1 MHWGG
6 IVFAAVVIVPAIP
19 FAVSHAKG
27 GNASGRLGSSKGLM
41 AAVIIVALLLIFVS
55 IVGALDGF
63 PNRAAYWALN
73 IVLAGLFWTTLL
85 RLSWT
90 ERRQRPR

>member
-6 IVFAAVVIVPAIP
+6 IIFAAVVILPAIP
-19 FAVSHAKG
+19 FAVSNAKG
-27 GNASGRLGSSKGLM
+27 ASGAARFGASKGLTTV
-41 AAVIIVALLLIFVS
+41 VIIAALLLIFVS

-63 PNRAAYWALN
+63 PNRSAYWALN
-73 IVLAGLFWTTLL
+73 IVLAALFWISLL

-90 ERRQRPR
+90 ERRERPR

>member
-1 MHWGG
+1 VHWGG

-27 GNASGRLGSSKGLM
+27 ANSSVRLGASKGLL
-41 AAVIIVALLLIFVS
+41 ATVIVAALLLISTS

-63 PNRAAYWALN
+63 PNRAAYWILN
-73 IVLAGLFWTTLL
+73 IALAAVFWITLL

>member
-6 IVFAAVVIVPAIP
+6 IIFAAVVIVPAIP
-19 FAVSHAKG
+19 FALSHAKG
-27 GNASGRLGSSKGLM
+27 ANSPARLGASRGLM
-41 AAVIIVALLLIFVS
+41 AAVVIAALLLIFS
-55 IVGALDGF
+55 TIVGALDGF
-63 PNRAAYWALN
+63 PNRAAYWTLN
-73 IVLAGLFWTTLL
+73 IALSIVFWVSLL

>member
-6 IVFAAVVIVPAIP
+6 LIFAALVVVLAIP
-19 FAVSHAKG
+19 FALSHLRSSDSPLRTSGAKT
-27 GNASGRLGSSKGLM
+27 LL
-41 AAVIIVALLLIFVS
+41 AVVLIAALLLGLVNVIR
-55 IVGALDGF
+55 ALGRF
-63 PNRAAYWALN
+63 ESHAAYWTLN
-73 IVLAGLFWTTLL
+73 IALSVLFWLMLL

>member
-1 MHWGG
+1 
-6 IVFAAVVIVPAIP
+6 
-19 FAVSHAKG
+19 
-27 GNASGRLGSSKGLM
+27 
-41 AAVIIVALLLIFVS
+41 VIIVALLLIFVS

-63 PNRAAYWALN
+63 PNRAAYWTLN
-73 IVLAGLFWTTLL
+73 IVLAALFWISLL

>member
-6 IVFAAVVIVPAIP
+6 ILFAVLVIVLAIP
-19 FAVSHAKG
+19 FALSHFRSSDSPLRTGGAKTLL
-27 GNASGRLGSSKGLM
+27 AV
-41 AAVIIVALLLIFVS
+41 VIIAALLLGLVN
-55 IVGALDGF
+55 VVRALGMF
-63 PNRAAYWALN
+63 ETHAVYWTLN
-73 IVLAGLFWTTLL
+73 IALSALFWLMLL

>member
-19 FAVSHAKG
+19 FALSHAKG
-27 GNASGRLGSSKGLM
+27 GSSPARLGASKGLM
-41 AAVIIVALLLIFVS
+41 AAVIIAALLLIFS
-55 IVGALDGF
+55 TIVGALDGF
-63 PNRAAYWALN
+63 PNRAAYWTLN
-73 IVLAGLFWTTLL
+73 ITLSIVFWVSLL

>member
-6 IVFAAVVIVPAIP
+6 TIFAAVVMVPAIP
-19 FAVSHAKG
+19 FALAHAKG
-27 GNASGRLGSSKGLM
+27 ASGSGRVGASRGLM
-41 AAVIIVALLLIFVS
+41 AAVIIAALLLIFVS

-73 IVLAGLFWTTLL
+73 IALASVFWITLL

>member
-1 MHWGG
+1 VHWGG
-6 IVFAAVVIVPAIP
+6 IIFAAVVIVPAIP

-27 GNASGRLGSSKGLM
+27 ANSSVRLAASKGLM
-41 AAVIIVALLLIFVS
+41 ATVIIAALLLIFVS

-73 IVLAGLFWTTLL
+73 ITLAAVFWISLL

>member
-1 MHWGG
+1 M
-6 IVFAAVVIVPAIP
+6 
-19 FAVSHAKG
+19 
-27 GNASGRLGSSKGLM
+27 
-41 AAVIIVALLLIFVS
+41 IIAALLLIFVS

-63 PNRAAYWALN
+63 PNRGAYWALN
-73 IVLAGLFWTTLL
+73 IVLAALFWISLL

>member
-1 MHWGG
+1 M
-6 IVFAAVVIVPAIP
+6 IFAAVVIVTAIP
-19 FAVSHAKG
+19 FALSHAKG
-27 GNASGRLGSSKGLM
+27 GSSPARLGASKGLM
-41 AAVIIVALLLIFVS
+41 ATVIIAALLLIFVS
-55 IVGALDGF
+55 ILGALDGL

-73 IVLAGLFWTTLL
+73 IALAAVFWIALL

>member
-6 IVFAAVVIVPAIP
+6 IVFAAVVIGLAIP
-19 FAVSHAKG
+19 FA
-27 GNASGRLGSSKGLM
+27 ASYSRGPNNPLRSGASRPLVAGVVV
-41 AAVIIVALLLIFVS
+41 AALLLIFVTV
-55 IVGALDGF
+55 VGALDGF
-63 PNRAAYWALN
+63 PNRAAYWTLN
-73 IVLAGLFWTTLL
+73 IALSVVFWISLL

>member
-6 IVFAAVVIVPAIP
+6 IVFAAVVIGLAIP
-19 FAVSHAKG
+19 FGASYARGPNSPLRMGASRPLVGAV
-27 GNASGRLGSSKGLM
+27 
-41 AAVIIVALLLIFVS
+41 VVVALLLIFVT

-63 PNRAAYWALN
+63 PNRAAYWSLN
-73 IVLAGLFWTTLL
+73 IALSIVFWISLL